1 MLLLY
6 TTHTL
11 GSNSTVSSATPGQS
25 VVVLIIFAALYC
37 GILVLCALLFAITW
51 CWCWCLCSHLK
62 DMKVDM
68 SKDTRVDTQEDARE
82 EMRDDNT
89 REEMSE
95 GNKGEE
101 VKEDL
106 REDNLING
114 LYAFLKKTMKGTDI
128 QFRALVKECFGSCSS
143 LGQTKYCS
151 SALSISSDESR
162 IHAYNESLG
171 QRKQWTCTTHS
182 FVLCFT

>member
-6 TTHTL
+6 TIHTL

-25 VVVLIIFAALYC
+25 VVALIIFAALYC

-62 DMKVDM
+62 DLKVDT
-68 SKDTRVDTQEDARE
+68 SKDTRVGTQEDARE

-89 REEMSE
+89 REEVRE
-95 GNKGEE
+95 DNTKKD

-114 LYAFLKKTMKGTDI
+114 LYAFLKKAIKGTDI
-128 QFRALVKECFGSCSS
+128 QFRVLVKQCFGSLVPWLSRLR
-143 LGQTKYCS
+143 LGR
-151 SALSISSDESR
+151 AVER
-162 IHAYNESLG
+162 G
-171 QRKQWTCTTHS
+171 
-182 FVLCFT
+182 